1 MPSEHLIPSAAATS
15 SEHTVAWVFGQ
26 PVTDLPQ
33 DLFIP
38 PDALKVVLSSF
49 QGPLDLLLY
58 LIRKQNIDV
67 LDIPMVKI
75 TEQYLHYIAQM
86 EAYQFDLAAEYLLMA
101 AMLIE
106 IKSRLL
112 LPRPEEVEDEEA
124 DPRAE
129 LVRRLLAYEQMKLA
143 AQGLDALPRAGRDF
157 AWAYLPLEIAVEAKL
172 PEVYVADLTQAWLGI
187 LSRAKHTRSHEVIQ
201 ETISVRAQMTAVLR
215 RLNESGIC
223 KFSDL
228 FKPKQGAAYVVVN
241 FIALLELAK
250 EGLAGAGAGISSG
263 LEGLESDGVC
273 AVGVDSTTGCTP
285 KLPPIQDA
293 KSKDNKT
300 MPP

>member
-1 MPSEHLIPSAAATS
+1 MNPAASAPAAQPTL
-15 SEHTVAWVFGQ
+15 AWIFGQ

-67 LDIPMVKI
+67 LDIPMTQI
-75 TEQYLHYIAQM
+75 TEQYLAYIAQM
-86 EAYQFDLAAEYLLMA
+86 EANQFDLAAEYLLMA
-101 AMLIE
+101 AVLIE

-112 LPRPEEVEDEEA
+112 LPQTVSAEDEEPA

-157 AWAYLPLEIAVEAKL
+157 AWAYLPLEIAAEVKL
-172 PEVYVADLTQAWLGI
+172 PEVQLADLTQAWLAI
-187 LSRAKHTRSHEVIQ
+187 LSRAKHHKSHEVVQ
-201 ETISVRAQMTAVLR
+201 ETISVRAQMSAILR
-215 RLNESGIC
+215 RLNQGGC
-223 KFSDL
+223 RFSQL
-228 FKPKQGAAYVVVN
+228 FSAECTPAHLVVG

-250 EGLAGAGAGISSG
+250 EGL
-263 LEGLESDGVC
+263 VC
-273 AVGVDSTTGCTP
+273 IVQPENYSEIEIALNQTA
-285 KLPPIQDA
+285 QDTVA
-293 KSKDNKT
+293 ANRSENG
-300 MPP
+300 

>member
-1 MPSEHLIPSAAATS
+1 MMPQPDFATGTAAPSAQPPMPSENTI
-15 SEHTVAWVFGQ
+15 AWVFGQ
-26 PVTDLPQ
+26 PVTDVPQ

-38 PDALKVVLSSF
+38 PDALKVVLGSF

-67 LDIPMVKI
+67 LDIPMVRI

-101 AMLIE
+101 AMLVE

-112 LPRPEEVEDEEA
+112 LPRPEEIEEGEA

-143 AQGLDALPRAGRDF
+143 AQELDALPRAGRDF
-157 AWAYLPLEIAVEAKL
+157 AWTYLPLEIAVEAKL
-172 PEVYVADLTQAWLGI
+172 PEVYITDLTQAWLSI
-187 LSRAKHTRSHEVIQ
+187 LSRAKHTRSHEVIK
-201 ETISVRAQMTAVLR
+201 ETISVRAQMTAILR
-215 RLNESGIC
+215 RLNGHGIC
-223 KFSDL
+223 RFHDL
-228 FKPKQGAAYVVVN
+228 FNPEQGVAYVVVN

-250 EGLAGAGAGISSG
+250 EGLVGIVQEDGFGEIRISLNHEGAH
-263 LEGLESDGVC
+263 SDGTI
-273 AVGVDSTTGCTP
+273 GTETP
-285 KLPPIQDA
+285 D
-293 KSKDNKT
+293 
-300 MPP
+300 

>member
-1 MPSEHLIPSAAATS
+1 MPSEHLISSTAATP

-26 PVTDLPQ
+26 PVTDVPQ

-106 IKSRLL
+106 IKSRRL

-187 LSRAKHTRSHEVIQ
+187 LSRSKHTRSHEVVR
-201 ETISVRAQMTAVLR
+201 ETISVRAQMTAILR
-215 RLNESGIC
+215 RLNESGIS

-228 FKPKQGAAYVVVN
+228 FKPEQGATYVVVN

-250 EGLAGAGAGISSG
+250 EGLVRIVQPENYGEIEISLKDG
-263 LEGLESDGVC
+263 LETNEAEMLSDGLEINE
-273 AVGVDSTTGCTP
+273 T
-285 KLPPIQDA
+285 
-293 KSKDNKT
+293 DNGYLEKENLR
-300 MPP
+300 

>member
-1 MPSEHLIPSAAATS
+1 MPPIPAPSS
-15 SEHTVAWVFGQ
+15 PSEHTVAWVFGQ

-38 PDALKVVLSSF
+38 PDALKVVLGSF

-101 AMLIE
+101 AVLVE

-112 LPRPEEVEDEEA
+112 LPRPEEIEEGEA

-172 PEVYVADLTQAWLGI
+172 PEVYITDLTQAWLSI
-187 LSRAKHTRSHEVIQ
+187 LSRAKHTRNHEVIK
-201 ETISVRAQMTAVLR
+201 ETISVRAQMTAILR
-215 RLNESGIC
+215 RLNEHGIC
-223 KFSDL
+223 RFHDL
-228 FKPKQGAAYVVVN
+228 FNPEQGAAYVVVN

-250 EGLAGAGAGISSG
+250 EGLVGIVQEDSFGEIRISLHHEGAH
-263 LEGLESDGVC
+263 SDG
-273 AVGVDSTTGCTP
+273 TTGTETP
-285 KLPPIQDA
+285 D
-293 KSKDNKT
+293 
-300 MPP
+300 

>member
-1 MPSEHLIPSAAATS
+1 MPADCFLLLTYIKMHYSIHAMPPIPAPSAP

-38 PDALKVVLSSF
+38 PDALKVVLGSF

-101 AMLIE
+101 AVLVE

-112 LPRPEEVEDEEA
+112 LPRPEEIEEGEA

-172 PEVYVADLTQAWLGI
+172 PEVYITDLTQAWLSI
-187 LSRAKHTRSHEVIQ
+187 LSRAKHTRSHEVIK
-201 ETISVRAQMTAVLR
+201 ETISVRAQMTAILR
-215 RLNESGIC
+215 RLNGHGIC
-223 KFSDL
+223 RFHDL
-228 FKPKQGAAYVVVN
+228 FNPEQGAAYVVVN

-250 EGLAGAGAGISSG
+250 EGLVGIVQEDGFGEIRISLNHEGAH
-263 LEGLESDGVC
+263 SDGM
-273 AVGVDSTTGCTP
+273 TGTETP
-285 KLPPIQDA
+285 D
-293 KSKDNKT
+293 
-300 MPP
+300 

>member
-1 MPSEHLIPSAAATS
+1 MPSENTI
-15 SEHTVAWVFGQ
+15 AWVFGQ
-26 PVTDLPQ
+26 PVTDVPQ

-38 PDALKVVLSSF
+38 PDALKVVLGSF

-101 AMLIE
+101 AVLIE

-112 LPRPEEVEDEEA
+112 LPRPQEAEEEEA

-187 LSRAKHTRSHEVIQ
+187 LSRAKHTRSHEVVR
-201 ETISVRAQMTAVLR
+201 EAISVRAQMTSILR
-215 RLNESGIC
+215 ILNEKG
-223 KFSDL
+223 FSRFSAL
-228 FKPKQGAAYVVVN
+228 FRPEQGAAYLVVN

-250 EGLAGAGAGISSG
+250 EGLVRVVQP
-263 LEGLESDGVC
+263 ESYGEIEIHLKNEEAEAAADE
-273 AVGVDSTTGCTP
+273 T
-285 KLPPIQDA
+285 I
-293 KSKDNKT
+293 
-300 MPP
+300 

>member
-1 MPSEHLIPSAAATS
+1 MPPIPAPSAP

-38 PDALKVVLSSF
+38 PDALKVVLGSF

-101 AMLIE
+101 AMLVE

-112 LPRPEEVEDEEA
+112 LPRPEEIEEGEA
-124 DPRAE
+124 DPRTE

-172 PEVYVADLTQAWLGI
+172 PEVYIADLTQAWLGI
-187 LSRAKHTRSHEVIQ
+187 LSRAKHTRSHEVIK
-201 ETISVRAQMTAVLR
+201 ETISVRAQMTAILR
-215 RLNESGIC
+215 RLNGHGIC
-223 KFSDL
+223 GFHDL
-228 FKPKQGAAYVVVN
+228 FNPEQGAAYVVVN

-250 EGLAGAGAGISSG
+250 EGLVRIVQEDSFGEIRISLNHEGAH
-263 LEGLESDGVC
+263 SDGMN
-273 AVGVDSTTGCTP
+273 GTETP
-285 KLPPIQDA
+285 D
-293 KSKDNKT
+293 
-300 MPP
+300 

>member
-1 MPSEHLIPSAAATS
+1 MNHVTS
-15 SEHTVAWVFGQ
+15 FSTPPAQNAQAIAWVFGR

-38 PDALKVVLSSF
+38 PDALKVVLGSF

-67 LDIPMVKI
+67 LDIPMIKI
-75 TEQYLHYIAQM
+75 TEQYLHYIAQI
-86 EAYQFDLAAEYLLMA
+86 EAQQFDLAAEYLLMA
-101 AMLIE
+101 AVLIE

-112 LPRPEEVEDEEA
+112 LPRTAETEDGEEA

-157 AWAYLPLEIAVEAKL
+157 AWAYLPLEIAAEVRL
-172 PEVYVADLTQAWLGI
+172 PEVVLSDLTQAWLAI
-187 LSRAKHTRSHEVIQ
+187 LSRAKHNKSHEVIQ
-201 ETISVRAQMTAVLR
+201 EAVSVRAQMSGILR
-215 RLNESGIC
+215 RLQTAPC
-223 KFSDL
+223 HFSEL
-228 FKPKQGAAYVVVN
+228 FRPSQGPAYVVVT

-250 EGLAGAGAGISSG
+250 EGLVRIVQPENYAEIEIS
-263 LEGLESDGVC
+263 LN
-273 AVGVDSTTGCTP
+273 
-285 KLPPIQDA
+285 DA
-293 KSKDNKT
+293 PNEETAPDAAAAQAE
-300 MPP
+300 

>member
-1 MPSEHLIPSAAATS
+1 MPADCFLLLTYIKMHYSIHAMLPIPAPSAP

-38 PDALKVVLSSF
+38 PDALKVVLGSF

-101 AMLIE
+101 AMLVE

-112 LPRPEEVEDEEA
+112 LPRPEEIEEGEA

-172 PEVYVADLTQAWLGI
+172 PEVYITDLTQAWLSI
-187 LSRAKHTRSHEVIQ
+187 LSRAKHTRSHEVIK
-201 ETISVRAQMTAVLR
+201 ETISVRAQMTAILR
-215 RLNESGIC
+215 RLNGHGIC
-223 KFSDL
+223 RFHDL
-228 FKPKQGAAYVVVN
+228 FNPEQGAAYVVVN

-250 EGLAGAGAGISSG
+250 EGLVRIVQEDGFGEIRISLNHEGAH
-263 LEGLESDGVC
+263 SDG
-273 AVGVDSTTGCTP
+273 TTGTETP
-285 KLPPIQDA
+285 D
-293 KSKDNKT
+293 
-300 MPP
+300 

>member
-1 MPSEHLIPSAAATS
+1 MNHATS
-15 SEHTVAWVFGQ
+15 FSTPAAQNAQAIAWVFGR

-38 PDALKVVLSSF
+38 PDALKVVLGSF

-67 LDIPMVKI
+67 LDIPMIKI
-75 TEQYLHYIAQM
+75 TEQYLHYIAQI
-86 EAYQFDLAAEYLLMA
+86 EAQQFDLAAEYLLMA
-101 AMLIE
+101 AVLIE

-112 LPRPEEVEDEEA
+112 LPRTAETEDGEEA

-157 AWAYLPLEIAVEAKL
+157 AWAYLPLEIAAEVRL
-172 PEVYVADLTQAWLGI
+172 PEVALSDLTQAWLAI
-187 LSRAKHTRSHEVIQ
+187 LSRAKHNKSHEIIQ
-201 ETISVRAQMTAVLR
+201 EAVSVRAQMSGILR
-215 RLNESGIC
+215 RLQTSPC
-223 KFSDL
+223 RFSEL
-228 FKPKQGAAYVVVN
+228 FRPSQGPAYVVVT

-250 EGLAGAGAGISSG
+250 EGLVRIVQPENYAEIEISLNGAPNEETA
-263 LEGLESDGVC
+263 
-273 AVGVDSTTGCTP
+273 P
-285 KLPPIQDA
+285 DA
-293 KSKDNKT
+293 AAAQAE
-300 MPP
+300 

>member
-1 MPSEHLIPSAAATS
+1 MMPQPDFAAGTAVPSAQPPMPSENTI
-15 SEHTVAWVFGQ
+15 AWVFGQ
-26 PVTDLPQ
+26 PVTDVPQ

-38 PDALKVVLSSF
+38 PDALKVVLGSF

-67 LDIPMVKI
+67 LDIPMVRI

-101 AMLIE
+101 AVLIE

-112 LPRPEEVEDEEA
+112 LPRTAETEDGEEA

-157 AWAYLPLEIAVEAKL
+157 AWAYLPLEIAAEVRL
-172 PEVYVADLTQAWLGI
+172 PEVALSDLTQAWLAI
-187 LSRAKHTRSHEVIQ
+187 LSRAKHNKSHEIIQ
-201 ETISVRAQMTAVLR
+201 EAVSVRAQMSGILR
-215 RLNESGIC
+215 RLQTAPC
-223 KFSDL
+223 RFSEL
-228 FKPKQGAAYVVVN
+228 FRPSQGPAYVVVT

-250 EGLAGAGAGISSG
+250 EGLVRIVQPENYAEIEISLNGAPNEETA
-263 LEGLESDGVC
+263 
-273 AVGVDSTTGCTP
+273 P
-285 KLPPIQDA
+285 DA
-293 KSKDNKT
+293 AAAQAE
-300 MPP
+300 

>member
-1 MPSEHLIPSAAATS
+1 MNHGTLPVPPSAQNTQAI
-15 SEHTVAWVFGQ
+15 AWVFGR

-38 PDALKVVLSSF
+38 PDALKVVLGSF

-67 LDIPMVKI
+67 LDIPMIKI
-75 TEQYLHYIAQM
+75 TEQYLHYIAQI
-86 EAYQFDLAAEYLLMA
+86 EVQQFDLAAEYLLMA
-101 AMLIE
+101 AVLIE

-112 LPRPEEVEDEEA
+112 LPRTAETEDGEEA

-157 AWAYLPLEIAVEAKL
+157 AWAYLPLEIAAEVRM
-172 PEVYVADLTQAWLGI
+172 PEVVLSDLTQAWLAI
-187 LSRAKHTRSHEVIQ
+187 LSRAKHNKSHEVIQ
-201 ETISVRAQMTAVLR
+201 EAVSVRAQMSGILR
-215 RLNESGIC
+215 RLQTAPC
-223 KFSDL
+223 HFSEL
-228 FKPKQGAAYVVVN
+228 FRPSQGPAYVVVT

-250 EGLAGAGAGISSG
+250 EGLVRIVQPENYAEIEISLNDAPNEETAPGAAAAQA
-263 LEGLESDGVC
+263 E
-273 AVGVDSTTGCTP
+273 
-285 KLPPIQDA
+285 
-293 KSKDNKT
+293 
-300 MPP
+300 